1 MTYEEKKAWLWRY
14 RDACKKAGYL
24 RGALD
29 EAQHDTGRTTQQ
41 LSGMPAGGG
50 DGQALPRS
58 VERIE
63 DAQAA
68 LDDQLHLCDL
78 LKCELLAKLL
88 PELDGNSG
96 SSGIPAQEVRIMA
109 DITAAAAAPHT
120 ARKIGI
126 FSFIWMHFLLHKFPL
141 VKRLCCLVSVYSFR
155 HGFVNEEKQQWG
167 ILFSPPKKISFPVTA
182 LQNPPGTLDKGRRS
196 L

>member
-1 MTYEEKKAWLWRY
+1 MDTVPELLPALL
-14 RDACKKAGYL
+14 DALELAVELEGLFSSFMDELAALLDAEDADCELLDAAGWEL
-24 RGALD
+24 LAGAELAAVLD
-29 EAQHDTGRTTQQ
+29 E
-41 LSGMPAGGG
+41 
-50 DGQALPRS
+50 
-58 VERIE
+58 
-63 DAQAA
+63 DAA
-68 LDDQLHLCDL
+68 DEL
-78 LKCELLAKLL
+78 LAVLELLEVELLAKLL

-126 FSFIWMHFLLHKFPL
+126 FSFIWMHFLLHKYPL
-141 VKRLCCLVSVYSFR
+141 GETPVLF
-155 HGFVNEEKQQWG
+155 GFSLLLPAWVCQRGKAAMG
-167 ILFSPPKKISFPVTA
+167 HPLSPQISFPVTA

>member
-1 MTYEEKKAWLWRY
+1 M
-14 RDACKKAGYL
+14 
-24 RGALD
+24 LD
-29 EAQHDTGRTTQQ
+29 EDAADE
-41 LSGMPAGGG
+41 L
-50 DGQALPRS
+50 LVL
-58 VERIE
+58 VE
-63 DAQAA
+63 
-68 LDDQLHLCDL
+68 L
-78 LKCELLAKLL
+78 LELLMLLEVELLAKLL

-155 HGFVNEEKQQWG
+155 HGFVNEEKRQWG
-167 ILFSPPKKISFPVTA
+167 ILFPPQISFPVTA

>member
-1 MTYEEKKAWLWRY
+1 MDTVPELLLALL
-14 RDACKKAGYL
+14 DALELAVELDGLFSSFMPDELAAEDAGCEL
-24 RGALD
+24 LDAAGRELLAGAELAAVLD
-29 EAQHDTGRTTQQ
+29 E
-41 LSGMPAGGG
+41 
-50 DGQALPRS
+50 
-58 VERIE
+58 
-63 DAQAA
+63 DAA
-68 LDDQLHLCDL
+68 DEL
-78 LKCELLAKLL
+78 LAVLELLMLLELLAKLL

-126 FSFIWMHFLLHKFPL
+126 FSFIWMHFLLHKYPL
-141 VKRLCCLVSVYSFR
+141 GETPALF
-155 HGFVNEEKQQWG
+155 GFSLLLPAWVCQRGKAAMG
-167 ILFSPPKKISFPVTA
+167 HPLSPQISFPVTA